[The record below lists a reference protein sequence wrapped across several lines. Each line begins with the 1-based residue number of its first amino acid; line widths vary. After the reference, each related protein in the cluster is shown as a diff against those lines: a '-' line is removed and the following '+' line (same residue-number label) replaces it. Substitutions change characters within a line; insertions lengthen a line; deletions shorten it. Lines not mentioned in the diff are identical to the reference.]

1 MLWIAS
7 WSSGRTPRTLIGP
20 QLACLQVF
28 IQLISHRW
36 DQYLIDKGKGP
47 SLLACSVNC
56 GYFHSQFSITQFLH
70 RIPVS
75 ILLSFSLY
83 IFNSMT
89 PELLLVNNPFTLLAI
104 FYMWYSE
111 LNMEKKSFEIQFLYM
126 LLKHIGLVRQS
137 KIK

>member
-1 MLWIAS
+1 
-7 WSSGRTPRTLIGP
+7 
-20 QLACLQVF
+20 
-28 IQLISHRW
+28 
-36 DQYLIDKGKGP
+36 
-47 SLLACSVNC
+47 
-56 GYFHSQFSITQFLH
+56 
-70 RIPVS
+70 
-75 ILLSFSLY
+75 
-83 IFNSMT
+83 MT